1 MATIY
6 RARADASRVK
16 IRANLFCLLF
26 SAFVSVWL
34 ATPNIWGK
42 RRLERH
48 DSGGSD
54 TAQGTQN
61 EQPVDKMWV
70 SCARSGRSPRRFGAA
85 RCSDE
90 MRARQ
95 RFRMPGDVQAKTL
108 YVVFCQRGIYC
119 VLQPARLDFDGAGKR
134 DGLLLSAG
142 PGAAMC
148 QSCEAALT
156 GRSFPRF
163 FQVVRQAEH
172 VNRCHLAM
180 RWRYNAG
187 RCLGRARGGSRV
199 LEHPD
204 CRR

>member
-34 ATPNIWGK
+34 STPNIWGK

-54 TAQGTQN
+54 TAQGARN

-90 MRARQ
+90 MRARR
-95 RFRMPGDVQAKTL
+95 RFRMPGDAQAKTL
-108 YVVFCQRGIYC
+108 YVVFCQRRIYC
-119 VLQPARLDFDGAGKR
+119 VLQPARLDFDGAGRR

-142 PGAAMC
+142 LGAAMC
-148 QSCEAALT
+148 QPAKRPHPAQLPSFLPSRAPSGACQPLPSGYALALQCRPVSRE
-156 GRSFPRF
+156 GAWWIKS
-163 FQVVRQAEH
+163 
-172 VNRCHLAM
+172 
-180 RWRYNAG
+180 
-187 RCLGRARGGSRV
+187 LGTS
-199 LEHPD
+199 
-204 CRR
+204 

>member
-6 RARADASRVK
+6 HARADASRVK

-34 ATPNIWGK
+34 STPNIWGK

-54 TAQGTQN
+54 TAQGARN

-95 RFRMPGDVQAKTL
+95 RFRMPGGAQGKTL
-108 YVVFCQRGIYC
+108 YVVFCQRRIYC

-134 DGLLLSAG
+134 DGLLLRAG

-148 QSCEAALT
+148 QLAKRPPGAA
-156 GRSFPRF
+156 PPC
-163 FQVVRQAEH
+163 FQAVRQAEH

-199 LEHPD
+199 LEYPD

>member
-34 ATPNIWGK
+34 STPNIWGQ

-54 TAQGTQN
+54 TAQGARN

-70 SCARSGRSPRRFGAA
+70 SCARSGRSPR
-85 RCSDE
+85 
-90 MRARQ
+90 
-95 RFRMPGDVQAKTL
+95 FRMPGDVQAKTL
-108 YVVFCQRGIYC
+108 YVVLCQRRIYC
-119 VLQPARLDFDGAGKR
+119 VLQPARLDFDGAGRR

-142 PGAAMC
+142 LGAAMC
-148 QSCEAALT
+148 QPAKRPHRAQLPSFLPSRAPSGACQPLPSGYALALQCRPVSRE
-156 GRSFPRF
+156 GAWWIKS
-163 FQVVRQAEH
+163 
-172 VNRCHLAM
+172 
-180 RWRYNAG
+180 
-187 RCLGRARGGSRV
+187 LGTS
-199 LEHPD
+199 
-204 CRR
+204 

>member
-1 MATIY
+1 VATIY

-34 ATPNIWGK
+34 STPNIWGK

-54 TAQGTQN
+54 TAQGARN

-90 MRARQ
+90 MRARR

-108 YVVFCQRGIYC
+108 YVVFVKDGFIAFCSPQGLILTERADVMAFCSAPGWAQRCASPLRG
-119 VLQPARLDFDGAGKR
+119 
-134 DGLLLSAG
+134 
-142 PGAAMC
+142 
-148 QSCEAALT
+148 LT

-163 FQVVRQAEH
+163 FQAVRQAEH

-180 RWRYNAG
+180 PWRYNAG